1 MELRAGCHRIDG
13 GLGDLKRTRSQ
24 VYLDPL
30 DPVFPAGSTRQTQS
44 PEKVDHAKVRGKHL
58 RVQLRDPSM
67 KRGVHESVS
76 KLETNPPTLPAV
88 LDHGGVLSEGGTRIL
103 VIPDDAYNL
112 LVAVRIQGYERAPV
126 ATIEMREMPCL
137 LLAQSRDCAEVPLED
152 RLLAELRVK
161 TLQPGSIRRF
171 DPSERNDRAVE
182 QRKVCVC

>member
-1 MELRAGCHRIDG
+1 MELRAGWQRIDG
-13 GLGDLKRTRSQ
+13 GLGDLKRTRLQ

-30 DPVFPAGSTRQTQS
+30 DAVFPAGSTRQAQP
-44 PEKVDHAKVRGKHL
+44 PEKVDHAQVRGKHL

-67 KRGVHESVS
+67 KRDVQESVS

-126 ATIEMREMPCL
+126 ATIEMREMPRL
-137 LLAQSRDCAEVPLED
+137 LLAQSRDCAEVPLVD
-152 RLLAELRVK
+152 RLLAEPRVK
-161 TLQPGSIRRF
+161 TLQPSSIRRF
-171 DPSERNDRAVE
+171 DPPERNDRAVG
-182 QRKVCVC
+182 QLKVCVC